1 MYCSRCGRENEND
14 TQFCIH
20 CGNNLSRNP
29 VIERKPD
36 SAVIGV
42 FQPPMEGQQ
51 HEIVP
56 QIRPWVRFFAR
67 IIDIWLTQFLLFG
80 ILVVLGFTFAILNP
94 RFGEAVIKSLSNIDP
109 TLDMIITLMVSLLL
123 LAMIEPFFLSNYGYT
138 PGKWLLQTRVVN
150 PDGTNLTFSQAMN
163 RSLSVYSRGFLF
175 GIPFLSLI
183 TLLIESSK
191 LEKEGKT
198 TWDRNGGHVILHNRI
213 GVPRTMAAIILLVII
228 RVIMLFFS
236 DLSGK

>member
-1 MYCSRCGRENEND
+1 MYCSRCGREIDSD

-29 VIERKPD
+29 VMERKPD

-42 FQPPMEGQQ
+42 SQPVTQDQQ
-51 HEIVP
+51 KEVVP

-67 IIDIWLTQFLLFG
+67 IIDIWLTQFLLLG
-80 ILVVLGFTFAILNP
+80 ILVFLGITLVILDP
-94 RFGEAVIKSLSNIDP
+94 RSGQAFINAFSNIDP
-109 TLDMIITLMVSLLL
+109 TLDMIFTFMVSLLV
-123 LAMIEPFFLSNYGYT
+123 LALIEPFFLSNFGYT

-163 RSLSVYSRGFLF
+163 RSLSVYIRGFLL
-175 GIPFLSLI
+175 GIPFFSLI

-213 GVPRTMAAIILLVII
+213 GVPRTIAAIILLVTI

-236 DLSGK
+236 DLG